1 MPCIAGLWPE
11 RKVNHF
17 QVHTNLPVMRFIDME
32 CPVGMDA
39 YLLVLCRRTHFKLH
53 LELSIKSHQSL
64 SLYCQ
69 TSRRRTCSGSL
80 QSVWR
85 MVESQHSLSVAFL
98 DSNKF
103 FSFKRDATTSEDSLN
118 KFKSLTRSL
127 NPAWLKR
134 YSSVHDESNSSSLIS
149 YSSELGLSVGDL

>member
-1 MPCIAGLWPE
+1 M
-11 RKVNHF
+11 
-17 QVHTNLPVMRFIDME
+17 
-32 CPVGMDA
+32 
-39 YLLVLCRRTHFKLH
+39 
-53 LELSIKSHQSL
+53 
-64 SLYCQ
+64 
-69 TSRRRTCSGSL
+69 
-80 QSVWR
+80 
-85 MVESQHSLSVAFL
+85 ESQHSVSVVFL

-134 YSSVHDESNSSSLIS
+134 YSSVNDESNSSSLIS